1 MADHCFL
8 WLWDNMPPVE
18 ALDILLT
25 VALPKIFLDDHYFIF
40 PALPGVP
47 SSGWDRNISPFSCPG
62 ALRIALSH
70 GTRHP

>member
-25 VALPKIFLDDHYFIF
+25 VALPKN
-40 PALPGVP
+40 PG
-47 SSGWDRNISPFSCPG
+47 
-62 ALRIALSH
+62 
-70 GTRHP
+70 